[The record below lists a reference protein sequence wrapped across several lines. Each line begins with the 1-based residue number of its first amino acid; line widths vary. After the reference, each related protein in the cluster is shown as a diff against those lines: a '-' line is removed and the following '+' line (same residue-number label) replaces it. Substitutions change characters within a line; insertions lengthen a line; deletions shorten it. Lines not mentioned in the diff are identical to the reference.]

1 MDVSHKRVQSTIV
14 VNPYQMQTVEG
25 EKGENDKF
33 YTSPPKKSLRILG
46 VQKPKASNF
55 NMSRPGVN
63 PPRLQITDNIKSEV
77 YNRT

>member
-46 VQKPKASNF
+46 VQKPKASNSTVIF
-55 NMSRPGVN
+55 GLFGYLISA
-63 PPRLQITDNIKSEV
+63 
-77 YNRT
+77 